1 MVRALLVRGMIA
13 GLCAGV
19 LAAGFAEVVGEPQVD
34 QAITFEAS
42 HADAAEPHH
51 HDPVS
56 RDVQKSVGLFTAFA
70 VYGASFGG
78 LFALAFAVVFG
89 RVGRARALP
98 TAVWLAGAVFVAVV
112 LVPFLKYPANPPAI
126 GDPETIGSRT
136 ALYFSMIAISVL
148 SAVAAVRLARQ
159 AAARW
164 GETAGPLVGVGAFV
178 VLVVAAG
185 LALPAV
191 NEVPRDFPATTLWH
205 FRVASLGT
213 QLVLWSSLGL
223 LFGAAAQRAL
233 GRQR

>member
-19 LAAGFAEVVGEPQVD
+19 IAAGFAEVVGEPQVD
-34 QAITFEAS
+34 RAITFEAA

-56 RDVQKSVGLFTAFA
+56 RTVQKTAGLFTALA

-89 RVGRARALP
+89 RVGRLRALP

-112 LVPFLKYPANPPAI
+112 LVPFLKYPANPPAV
-126 GDPETIGSRT
+126 GNPDTIGSRT
-136 ALYFSMIAISVL
+136 GLYFSMIAISVL
-148 SAVAAVRLARQ
+148 SAVAALRLARQ

-164 GETAGPLVGVGAFV
+164 GETAGPLVGAGAFL

-185 LALPAV
+185 VALPAV
-191 NEVPRDFPATTLWH
+191 DEVPRDFPAATLWH
-205 FRVASLGT
+205 FRMASLGT

-233 GRQR
+233 GRHR